1 MYKYSRKTPPNIRI
15 TGFCCSM
22 ADAATSLCPKNAKKK
37 SDALILG
44 TEIQTITSGKINRT
58 KKTDVTIP
66 IRRNL
71 LRHNM
76 LIVFKTLALTIA
88 LSTLLTTSKLSL
100 IHISEP
106 TRQAEISYA

>member
-1 MYKYSRKTPPNIRI
+1 
-15 TGFCCSM
+15 M
-22 ADAATSLCPKNAKKK
+22 ADAATSLCPKNAKNR

-88 LSTLLTTSKLSL
+88 LSTLLTTSKTIKPITITIDSTRDTILAR
-100 IHISEP
+100 P
-106 TRQAEISYA
+106 TYSVHV